1 MGGGASTPRS
11 TWHLAQAS
19 EDVAIRAFE
28 ELDTDHSQSL
38 TFKEIRAGV
47 AQRGA
52 AIRADWPDELIA
64 KIIRMYDQDKDGAL
78 SREEF
83 CAALRDMEERKP
95 PKPSMAKQLFDV
107 IDADGNGKIDR
118 TEACKIAEALECSSE
133 SFWNILLRYSKA
145 SPGKVI
151 YPEFIKA
158 LQGKLFVEFFRTS
171 GYKVSDLE
179 DLCHKA
185 LEKLSAD
192 PNMAHQMEPRVE
204 YHRSWSFKK
213 ETISEEEK
221 IHSEIDKVSVAD
233 AMKDAVARRE
243 AKAKAEAEAKA
254 KAEAEAKAAEMAEP
268 SVVKRAKKAAKIKAS
283 MEADGEIA
291 KRIQQKL
298 KEAEKAIADKLKQ
311 RAKDAEEAK
320 AAEAA
325 RLAAEE
331 AVREEQKRKADA
343 WIAEERRKRG
353 TVPNPAA
360 EARAKEEA
368 MRAEAEAAE
377 ARRLQKLAD
386 AAAETAAN
394 HAAEDKLKLKSR
406 LGDIDPDYKAPAPR
420 LKM

>member
-1 MGGGASTPRS
+1 M
-11 TWHLAQAS
+11 AQAS
-19 EDVAIRAFE
+19 EDAAIRAFE

-47 AQRGA
+47 AKRGA

-78 SREEF
+78 SRAEF

-118 TEACKIAEALECSSE
+118 MEACKIAEALECSSDA
-133 SFWNILLRYSKA
+133 FWNILLRYSKA

-171 GYKVSDLE
+171 GYRVSDLE

-185 LEKLSAD
+185 LEKLATD

-213 ETISEEEK
+213 EAISEEEK

-254 KAEAEAKAAEMAEP
+254 AEMAEP

-283 MEADGEIA
+283 MDADGELA

-353 TVPNPAA
+353 TVPNAAA

-377 ARRLQKLAD
+377 ARRLQRLAD
-386 AAAETAAN
+386 AAAETAAS
-394 HAAEDKLKLKSR
+394 HADEEKLKLKSR

>member
-83 CAALRDMEERKP
+83 CAATAEERKP

-118 TEACKIAEALECSSE
+118 TELARSRRRWSVHPNHLE
-133 SFWNILLRYSKA
+133 
-145 SPGKVI
+145 
-151 YPEFIKA
+151 YPVP
-158 LQGKLFVEFFRTS
+158 LQQGQPRQSNLPRVHQGAAGKLFVEFFRTS

-243 AKAKAEAEAKA
+243 VKAKAEAEAKA

-283 MEADGEIA
+283 MEADGELA